1 MDFFSLETILIMVPI
16 LLIALPFHEL
26 AHAWV
31 AYKLGDNTAKERG
44 RLTLN
49 PFKHL
54 DLIGTIMMFVV
65 GVGWAKP
72 VPVNSNNFKQPRKGM
87 VLVSVAGPLSNLILA
102 FISTFISGIVAKLLV
117 TGIIPLTT
125 RFSVQLTSFV
135 SLFFYILVIVN
146 LNLAFFNLIPVP
158 PLDGSRLLTSFIP
171 EKSYEIFTR
180 IEPFI
185 GLAFLALVVLFPDN
199 ILGDIL
205 KAVTEPLRRSMAFV
219 TQAILGIN
227 SNNPFWLIM
236 QGQV

>member
-65 GVGWAKP
+65 GFGWAKP

-87 VLVSVAGPLSNLILA
+87 VLVSVAGPLSNLIPPLY
-102 FISTFISGIVAKLLV
+102 IYHGIAKSV
-117 TGIIPLTT
+117 QAYPLTT
-125 RFSVQLTSFV
+125 RFSVQLTS
-135 SLFFYILVIVN
+135 SYHY
-146 LNLAFFNLIPVP
+146 
-158 PLDGSRLLTSFIP
+158 SFI
-171 EKSYEIFTR
+171 YCI
-180 IEPFI
+180 
-185 GLAFLALVVLFPDN
+185 
-199 ILGDIL
+199 
-205 KAVTEPLRRSMAFV
+205 
-219 TQAILGIN
+219 
-227 SNNPFWLIM
+227 
-236 QGQV
+236 